1 MIKTLKAENFKAI
14 PYLETSAL
22 MSSHPDGVKF
32 SLTKPNVIVGPNG
45 AGKTALMTSLSM
57 LTLSHF
63 TSGSALDDNY
73 VLDRDSKDWWAERTE
88 QKTWKRFWDYLPGLQ
103 VVTDDGPAYFYRPAH
118 MPGNEVGITHAMM
131 LGYMDEARAYG
142 KLTEEKSSGQ
152 QSSALLAKIVAC
164 LDGSAVV
171 PKHGAVHWRYG
182 RVPKDLER
190 GYAADYDKQANTL
203 IGRFNAVKADAM
215 PVILMDEPEQSLDA
229 LAELRLWQKIEA
241 ADVSRLQVIVATHS
255 LYPLMHPGA
264 FNIIEAV
271 PGYMA
276 QVVGLM
282 NGQPAPATKI
292 EQPETRARKKRSTEK
307 A

>member
-73 VLDRDSKDWWAERTE
+73 VLDGDSKDWWAERTE
-88 QKTWKRFWDYLPGLQ
+88 EKTWKRFWDYLPGLQ
-103 VVTDDGPAYFYRPAH
+103 VITDDGPAYFYRPAH

-142 KLTEEKSSGQ
+142 KMTEKKSSGQ
-152 QSSALLAKIVAC
+152 QSTALLAKIVDC

-171 PKHGAVHWRYG
+171 PRHGSVHWRYG
-182 RVPKDLER
+182 SVPKDLGR
-190 GYAADYDKQANTL
+190 GHAADYDKQANAL
-203 IGRFNAVKADAM
+203 LERFNAVAKDAT

-229 LAELRLWQKIEA
+229 LAELQLWKRIEA
-241 ADVSRLQVIVATHS
+241 VDVSDLQVIVATHS
-255 LYPLMHPGA
+255 LYPLMHPAA
-264 FNIIEAV
+264 FNIIEAA
-271 PGYMA
+271 PGYAAEVM
-276 QVVGLM
+276 GLLEGGRSK
-282 NGQPAPATKI
+282 NAAPQRGKAKQPA
-292 EQPETRARKKRSTEK
+292 STS
-307 A
+307 AM